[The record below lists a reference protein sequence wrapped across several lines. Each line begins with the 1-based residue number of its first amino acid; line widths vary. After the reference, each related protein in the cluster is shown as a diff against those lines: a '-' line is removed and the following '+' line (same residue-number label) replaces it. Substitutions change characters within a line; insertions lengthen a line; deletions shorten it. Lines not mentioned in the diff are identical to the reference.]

1 MAIGSCPAFI
11 EDFCQNRVL
20 QKRFTYATYF
30 SFERR
35 KKRLDTFL
43 QHIENITKIYLFNRT
58 GLPHFS
64 KIKNMQDI
72 ILVNTN
78 MNRFVLYVKI

>member
-11 EDFCQNRVL
+11 EDSFQNHVL
-20 QKRFTYATYF
+20 QKRFASATYF

-43 QHIENITKIYLFNRT
+43 QYIKNITNIYLFNRT
-58 GLPHFS
+58 SLTHFS
-64 KIKNMQDI
+64 KIKNMPDI

-78 MNRFVLYVKI
+78 MNRFVLDVKI